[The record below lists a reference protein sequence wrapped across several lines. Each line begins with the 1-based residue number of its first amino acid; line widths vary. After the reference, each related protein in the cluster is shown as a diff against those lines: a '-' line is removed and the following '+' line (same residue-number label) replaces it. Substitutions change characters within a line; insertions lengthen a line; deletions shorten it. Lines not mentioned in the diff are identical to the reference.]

1 MKDNQLLMMVLRK
14 PLTYP
19 YFDINALRCVE
30 PAETRYKAAVVELDS
45 EEACV
50 LGLPRDHVPEI
61 VLAQYQAGKYL
72 AKRLEEIGV
81 SQVDVAERT
90 GICKTMLSKYMKGQ
104 RPFSPNGEL
113 LTPLCY
119 SILGESC
126 HKVMFGIKG
135 QIYLPNPYSAA
146 AWALHQLSDE
156 KRETLCRLA
165 DTQLKLYHKQ
175 NPSEIQYAPH
185 RGISDVIG
193 ERIRELIYDKGVVGF
208 ELLGKDTP
216 YQIRAFLRQFY
227 LEAEKKE
234 YPRLGI
240 LMYLAL
246 ETGQALDYFI
256 AEDFT
261 RYTDCYYSDGD
272 SWIQIEDMTILRFI
286 GICASVTQEQR
297 IKLLGTAIGTAL
309 GLEFAKKECSEHAA
323 IYTVSAETECSDYNG
338 DS

>member
-1 MKDNQLLMMVLRK
+1 MEKKQLLGMISS
-14 PLTYP
+14 PLTMP
-19 YFDINALRCVE
+19 YFDFDAFHGIE
-30 PAETRYKAAVVELDS
+30 PAEARYAAAVAELDPA
-45 EEACV
+45 EASAF
-50 LGLPRDHVPEI
+50 GLPLDHVPAI

-72 AKRLEEIGV
+72 AMRLKEIGI
-81 SQVDVAERT
+81 SQVEVAEKT
-90 GICKTMLSKYMKGQ
+90 GICKTMISKYVKGQ
-104 RPFSPNGEL
+104 RPFSPNGEH

-146 AWALHQLSDE
+146 AQALHKLSKGE
-156 KRETLCRLA
+156 RERLYHLA
-165 DTQLKLYHKQ
+165 NTQLTLYHNQ
-175 NPSEIQYAPH
+175 NPAVIQYAPH

-193 ERIRELIYDKGVVGF
+193 GRIRELIYDKGATGF

-227 LEAEKKE
+227 FEAAKKE
-234 YPRLGI
+234 HPRLGL

-261 RYTDCYYSDGD
+261 RFSDCYYSDGN
-272 SWIQIEDMTILRFI
+272 SWIKIEDVTILRFI
-286 GICASVTQEQR
+286 GICAAVTPEQR
-297 IKLLGTAIGTAL
+297 AKLLGTAIGTAL
-309 GLEFAKKECSEHAA
+309 GLDFPE
-323 IYTVSAETECSDYNG
+323 
-338 DS
+338 

>member
-1 MKDNQLLMMVLRK
+1 MEKKQLLGMISS
-14 PLTYP
+14 PLTMP
-19 YFDINALRCVE
+19 YFDIDAFHGIE
-30 PAETRYKAAVVELDS
+30 PAEARYAAAVAELVPA
-45 EEACV
+45 EASA
-50 LGLPRDHVPEI
+50 LGLPQDHVPAI

-72 AKRLEEIGV
+72 AMRLKEIGI
-81 SQVDVAERT
+81 SQVEVADRT
-90 GICKTMLSKYMKGQ
+90 GIGKTVLSKYIQGK
-104 RPFSPNGEL
+104 RPLSPNGEL

-119 SILGESC
+119 SVLGESC

-135 QIYLPNPYSAA
+135 QIHLPNPYSAA